1 MYPPSGRIEAV
12 MEQTEHTNANVRELS
27 RDEGRELFDRQA
39 QRYLDMTGDEFL
51 KKWDAG
57 EFGDPDD
64 RTKNPPGV
72 MQLVMLLPSVR

>member
-1 MYPPSGRIEAV
+1 MRS
-12 MEQTEHTNANVRELS
+12 MEHAARADRNVRELS
-27 RDEGRELFDRQA
+27 REEGRELFDRQA
-39 QRYLDMTGDEFL
+39 RRYLDMSGDEFL

-72 MQLVMLLPSVR
+72 MKMAMLLPFVR